1 MNLKAIFGLEA
12 TLGKGLEGVKEMII
26 KIGLTPDV
34 RSVSY
39 IRWLNNFVWGLPRPR
54 ETLGY
59 LLFLEG
65 LEGFVGVED
74 VVGLEGFVGVEG
86 TVGLEGLEGLPDL
99 EDFEDFAFL
108 LKSSARSIQ

>member
-1 MNLKAIFGLEA
+1 
-12 TLGKGLEGVKEMII
+12 MII

-86 TVGLEGLEGLPDL
+86 TVGLEGLEGFVGVEGTVGLEGLEGLPDV

-108 LKSSARSIQ
+108 LKSSARSNQ